1 MPEIRV
7 NGKPRAIGTGAT
19 LGELLDELHLDA
31 RWIVA
36 ELNGEPLPRERLA
49 DVALADGD
57 RLELVRPVAGG

>member
-1 MPEIRV
+1 MPEIRL

-19 LGELLDELHLDA
+19 LGELLNELHLDP

-36 ELNGEPLPRERLA
+36 ELNGEPLPRERYA
-49 DVALADGD
+49 EVALTDGD